1 MKLTILLCDCGT
13 HRKWCP
19 TQFVKGKKSGWQHM
33 LLQILIPVTI
43 VPSLTYANRISHI
56 ILIFFT
62 FEDCF
67 LESSISEQKKQTL

>member
-1 MKLTILLCDCGT
+1 
-13 HRKWCP
+13 
-19 TQFVKGKKSGWQHM
+19 M
-33 LLQILIPVTI
+33 LLQILIPVTL

-67 LESSISEQKKQTL
+67 LESWQSVNKRNKHYS